1 MDWWQRMVVLPAKR
15 ALVAVAA
22 RVRTRKAGKTLSL
35 SLTSCNLAFIGA
47 GRGMPVK
54 LRNEVQT
61 CGYEDVQVMWEMLQR
76 SAAELAGAPR
86 GSKQTPAW
94 SRRTSSSSARSVP
107 RPLCHERRGSRS

>member
-1 MDWWQRMVVLPAKR
+1 ML
-15 ALVAVAA
+15 
-22 RVRTRKAGKTLSL
+22 
-35 SLTSCNLAFIGA
+35 
-47 GRGMPVK
+47 VK

>member
-22 RVRTRKAGKTLSL
+22 RVRTRKAGNAL
-35 SLTSCNLAFIGA
+35 IGA
-47 GRGMPVK
+47 GRGMLVK

-107 RPLCHERRGSRS
+107 RPLCHERRGSRSY

>member
-22 RVRTRKAGKTLSL
+22 RVRTRKAG
-35 SLTSCNLAFIGA
+35 A
-47 GRGMPVK
+47 GRGMLVK

-107 RPLCHERRGSRS
+107 RPLCHERRGSRSY

>member
-22 RVRTRKAGKTLSL
+22 RVRTRKAG
-35 SLTSCNLAFIGA
+35 NAFTGS
-47 GRGMPVK
+47 GRGMLVK

-86 GSKQTPAW
+86 GSKQKPAW

>member
-22 RVRTRKAGKTLSL
+22 RVRTRKAG
-35 SLTSCNLAFIGA
+35 
-47 GRGMPVK
+47 RGMLVK

-107 RPLCHERRGSRS
+107 RPLCHERRGSRSY